1 MENDERDLSEDVPVP
16 ESFLGPEPAVSRYA
30 VPLSTLVGGAYVAHA
45 DQVVI
50 HPLPGVGDAGFVA
63 DAGAAAA
70 GGADGD

>member
-1 MENDERDLSEDVPVP
+1 MENDERDLSEDVP
-16 ESFLGPEPAVSRYA
+16 

-70 GGADGD
+70 GGTDGD